1 MTGLCDEI
9 KNVTLPQLK
18 DSKELLLQVSGY
30 LRGAQTLLT
39 HKKHFSVSPTKKAFL
54 APAVSRP
61 SILPIA
67 GVDLR
72 LGLLSTEHVF
82 QIIPD
87 VWQGNCQSCL

>member
-1 MTGLCDEI
+1 MMA
-9 KNVTLPQLK
+9 KNCYSRSVGTAGEHKPSPHTKSILVFLPAKRLFWPQLRP
-18 DSKELLLQVSGY
+18 D
-30 LRGAQTLLT
+30 
-39 HKKHFSVSPTKKAFL
+39 PAFC
-54 APAVSRP
+54 
-61 SILPIA
+61 PIA